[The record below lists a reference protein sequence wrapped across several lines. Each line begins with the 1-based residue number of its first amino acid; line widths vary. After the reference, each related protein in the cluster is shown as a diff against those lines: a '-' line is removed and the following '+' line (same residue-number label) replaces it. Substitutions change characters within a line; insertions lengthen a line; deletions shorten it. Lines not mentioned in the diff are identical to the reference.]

1 MLISNAK
8 TNYQFSYE
16 YQNMIEQQK
25 KDESFEELNESEVYV
40 NSIDQLR
47 KLVHMCNIMSEKT
60 NHNK

>member
-1 MLISNAK
+1 MLILNAK